1 MLTCPNCGHEN
12 ADGARFCSSCGTRL
26 EQAAEPAREERK
38 VVTVLFADLVG
49 FTSRAEQL
57 DPEDVRAV
65 LEPYH
70 ARLRTELERRGG
82 TVEKFIGDAV
92 MALFGAP
99 TAHED
104 DPERAVRAA
113 LAIRDWIRDEGDLQ
127 VRVAVTTGEAL
138 VALGARPSEGE
149 GMASGD
155 VVNTAARLQSAAPVN
170 GILVDETTYRATDQ
184 KIDYQESEPVTAKGK
199 QEPVPAWQVVQARSS
214 YGVDLGQT
222 QRAPLVGRER
232 ELDVLVSALERVR
245 AERSPQLVTL
255 VGVPGIGKSRLVYE
269 LSEVIEGEAELTS
282 WRQGR
287 SLPYGEGVSFW
298 ALTEMVKAQAGIL
311 ETDSPEETAAKL
323 ERSVRELMDDSDAE
337 WVERHLGTL
346 LGLETEQELRG
357 DHRAEAFAAWRRFFE
372 AIAEERP
379 LVLVFEDL
387 HWADESLL
395 DFVDHLVDWAGGVP
409 ILVVC
414 TARPELLSR
423 RAGWGGG
430 KPNALTLSL
439 SPLDDQDTARLLAAL
454 LERSVLPADTQ
465 AALLQRAGGNPLY
478 AEEFVRM
485 VTDRELVAGDGD
497 LPVPESVQGIVAARL
512 DALPEDEKTLLQD
525 ASVLGKVFWL
535 GAAAEIGN
543 VDRHAAEEALHKL
556 ERKEFV
562 RRERRPSVAG
572 ENEYAF
578 LHLLVRDVAYG
589 QIPRARRAEKH
600 RLAGD
605 WIERLGRSEDH
616 AEMLAHHYS
625 SAFELAR
632 AAGADTTSFEEPA
645 RRALQEAGDRAYALN
660 AYQTARTYYSAVLE
674 AWPEGEPRDAELLIR
689 YGRVLN
695 SVEIGSSTE
704 LLQEAV
710 EISRAAGD
718 LGRAAEA
725 ETLMCEMF
733 WLLGRRDEAFAH
745 MRAAEELVADAPV
758 SYAKAYVMANVSRF
772 WMLAGDSERAIPA
785 GREALAMAEQLGLEE
800 LQAAALD
807 NIGISRVQLG
817 DRRGLDD
824 LERSIEIADAINSVE
839 SARSYGNLASG
850 LADLGELERSWEMV
864 AEARVRAERFGLDD
878 WLLWLR
884 GESAYPLYY
893 SGAWDESLQ
902 IIDELIDEFLE
913 HPFWMELPCRVLR
926 GQMRLAR
933 GDDAGA
939 WEDAERALELSRA
952 AKDPQVLFP
961 SLSFAARTVASSD
974 LGRAGS
980 FVTELLAEWEARGW
994 PSASEMS
1001 WLPEAAIV
1009 VSQAGRQAEFLDAV
1023 SRAPAHPS
1031 VWRRVAVAYV
1041 SGDPAGAAE
1050 IYAEIGSGPDEAYA
1064 RLRAAE
1070 LFLRD
1075 GRRAQADV
1083 ELEKALGFWRTAGA
1097 TAYVREG
1104 EALLAEAS

>member
-1 MLTCPNCGHEN
+1 MTCPACGHEN
-12 ADGARFCSSCGTRL
+12 PEGARFCSNCGSKL
-26 EQAAEPAREERK
+26 EQAVDAAREERK

-113 LAIRDWIRDEGDLQ
+113 LAIRDWVREDDELQ

-138 VALGARPSEGE
+138 VALDARPQEGQ

-184 KIDYQESEPVTAKGK
+184 KIDYSESEPVTAKGK
-199 QEPVPAWQVVQARSS
+199 QEPVPAWEVLQARSS
-214 YGVDLGQT
+214 FGVDLGQS

-232 ELDVLVSALERVR
+232 ELDVLVGALERVR

-269 LSEVIEGEAELTS
+269 LSQVIENEPEITS

-298 ALTEMVKAQAGIL
+298 ALSEMVKAQAGIL
-311 ETDSPEETAAKL
+311 ETDSTGEAAAKL
-323 ERSVRELMDDSDAE
+323 ERSVRELIDDSEAG
-337 WVERHLGTL
+337 WIERHLGTL
-346 LGLETEQELRG
+346 VGLESEQELRG

-372 AIAEERP
+372 GMAEERP

-387 HWADESLL
+387 HWADEGLL
-395 DFVDHLVDWAGGVP
+395 DFLDHLVDWAGGVP

-439 SPLDDQDTARLLAAL
+439 SPLDDDQTARLVAAL
-454 LERSVLPADTQ
+454 LDRAVLPAETQ
-465 AALLQRAGGNPLY
+465 VALLQRAGGNPLY

-485 VTDRELVAGDGD
+485 VTDRDLVAGDGE
-497 LPVPESVQGIVAARL
+497 LPMPESVQGIVAARL
-512 DALPEDEKTLLQD
+512 DALPEDEKALLQD

-535 GAAAEIGN
+535 GAAAEIGG
-543 VDRHAAEEALHKL
+543 VDRLAAEEALHRL

-572 ENEYAF
+572 ESEYAF
-578 LHLLVRDVAYG
+578 RHLLVRDVAYN

-600 RLAGD
+600 RLAGE
-605 WIERLGRSEDH
+605 WIEQLGRSEDH

-625 SAFELAR
+625 DALELAR
-632 AAGADTTSFEEPA
+632 AAGADTSAFEEPA
-645 RRALQEAGDRAYALN
+645 RRALREAGDRAYVLS
-660 AYQTARTYYSAVLE
+660 AYQTARRYYAAVLG
-674 AWPEGEPRDAELLIR
+674 AWPEDEPRDPELLIR

-695 SVEIGSSTE
+695 SVDIGAATD
-704 LLQEAV
+704 LLLEAT
-710 EISRAAGD
+710 EISLANGD
-718 LGRAAEA
+718 VGLAAEGQM
-725 ETLMCEMF
+725 LLCEMY
-733 WLLGRRDEAFAH
+733 WLLGRRDDAFGH
-745 MRAAEELVADAPV
+745 MQTAESLVAEAPS
-758 SYAKAYVMANVSRF
+758 SYSKAYVLANVSRF
-772 WMLAGDSERAIPA
+772 WTLAGERERAIEA
-785 GREALAMAEQLGLEE
+785 GRSALAMAEELGLEE
-800 LQAAALD
+800 LQAHAL
-807 NIGISRVQLG
+807 NNLGMARVQSG
-817 DRRGLDD
+817 DQGGFED

-839 SARSYGNLASG
+839 SARAYGNLAST
-850 LADLGELERSWEMV
+850 LTDVGELERAFEMV
-864 AEARVRAERFGLDD
+864 AEARRRAERFGLDD

-884 GESAYPLYY
+884 AESTYPEYY
-893 SGAWDESLQ
+893 GGNWDEAIRLL
-902 IIDELIDEFLE
+902 DDLIVEFQE
-913 HPFWMELPCRVLR
+913 HPFWVEAPCRMLR
-926 GQMRLAR
+926 AQIRLAR
-933 GDDAGA
+933 GDETGA
-939 WEDAERALELSRA
+939 HEDAERALQLSRS
-952 AKDPQVLFP
+952 AKDPQVFWP
-961 SLSFAARTVASSD
+961 AMTAAARVALSSD
-974 LGRAGS
+974 PGRADALVTEVLSEWEKHGRMRAMEISWMPDAAILLSQLGR
-980 FVTELLAEWEARGW
+980 E
-994 PSASEMS
+994 
-1001 WLPEAAIV
+1001 
-1009 VSQAGRQAEFLDAV
+1009 AEFLAVPQPADA
-1023 SRAPAHPS
+1023 SA
-1031 VWRRVAVAYV
+1031 WRRATDALL
-1041 SGDPAGAAE
+1041 SGHPAEAAE
-1050 IYAEIGSGPDEAYA
+1050 IYSQIGAAPDEAYA
-1064 RLRAAE
+1064 RLLTAD
-1070 LFLRD
+1070 LLLGQ
-1075 GRRAQADV
+1075 GRRAEADIELQQA
-1083 ELEKALGFWRTAGA
+1083 LSFWRSVGA
-1097 TAYVREG
+1097 TAYMQKG
-1104 EALLAEAS
+1104 EALLAKAG

>member
-1 MLTCPNCGHEN
+1 MLSCPNCGYEN
-12 ADGARFCSSCGTRL
+12 PGGARFCSNCGTQL
-26 EQAAEPAREERK
+26 EQAVGAAREERK

-113 LAIRDWIRDEGDLQ
+113 LAIRDWVREDEELQ

-138 VALGARPSEGE
+138 VALDARPQEGQ

-184 KIDYQESEPVTAKGK
+184 KIDYAGSEPVTAKGK
-199 QEPVPAWQVVQARSS
+199 AEPVAAWEVVQARSS
-214 YGVDLGQT
+214 FGVDLGQS

-232 ELDVLVSALERVR
+232 ELDVLVGALERVR

-269 LSEVIEGEAELTS
+269 LSQVIENEAEITS

-287 SLPYGEGVSFW
+287 SLPYGEGISFW

-311 ETDSPEETAAKL
+311 ETDSADEAAAKL
-323 ERSVRELMDDSDAE
+323 DRSIRELVDDTDAE

-346 LGLETEQELRG
+346 VGLETEQELRG

-372 AIAEERP
+372 AMAEQRP

-387 HWADESLL
+387 HWADEGLL

-423 RAGWGGG
+423 RPGWGGG

-439 SPLDDQDTARLLAAL
+439 SPLDDEETARLVAAL
-454 LERSVLPADTQ
+454 LERSVLPAETQ
-465 AALLQRAGGNPLY
+465 TALLARAGGNPLY

-485 VTDRELVAGDGD
+485 VTDRDLVTGDAEL
-497 LPVPESVQGIVAARL
+497 PMPESVQGIVAARL

-535 GAAAEIGN
+535 GAAAEIGG
-543 VDRHAAEEALHKL
+543 VDRHAAEEALFRL

-578 LHLLVRDVAYG
+578 RHLLVRDVAYN
-589 QIPRARRAEKH
+589 QIPRARRAQKH
-600 RLAGD
+600 RLAGN

-616 AEMLAHHYS
+616 AEMLAHHYGT
-625 SAFELAR
+625 ALELAR
-632 AAGADTTSFEEPA
+632 AAGADTTAFEEPA
-645 RRALQEAGDRAYALN
+645 RRALHEAGDRAYGLN
-660 AYQTARTYYSAVLE
+660 AYQTARTFYASALE
-674 AWPEGEPRDAELLIR
+674 AWPDNEPRDPKLLIR

-695 SVEIGSSTE
+695 SVDLGFAPD
-704 LLQEAV
+704 LMFEAAALA
-710 EISRAAGD
+710 RALGD
-718 LGRAAEA
+718 VGRAAEA
-725 ETLMCEMF
+725 ETVTCEMY
-733 WLLGRRDEAFAH
+733 WLMGRRDEAFEH
-745 MRAAEELVADAPV
+745 MRVAEQLVTDAPS
-758 SYAKAYVMANVSRF
+758 SYEKAYVMTNVSRF
-772 WMLAGDSERAIPA
+772 WMLAGNSQRAMEVA
-785 GREALAMAEQLGLEE
+785 RQALAMAEELDLAE
-800 LQAAALD
+800 LQAQSLD
-807 NIGISRVQLG
+807 NLGLSRLNSG
-817 DRRGLDD
+817 DLEGFRD

-839 SARSYGNLASG
+839 SARAYGNMASS
-850 LADLGELERSWEMV
+850 LADMGELERSWKML
-864 AEARVRAERFGLDD
+864 AEARRRAERFGLED

-884 GESAYPLYY
+884 GESAYPEYY
-893 SGAWDESLQ
+893 SGNWDESLRLV
-902 IIDELIDEFLE
+902 DELIDEFAS
-913 HPFWMELPCRVLR
+913 HPFWMETPCRMLR
-926 GQMRLAR
+926 GQIRLAR
-933 GDDAGA
+933 GDKKGA
-939 WEDAERALELSRA
+939 REDADRALELSRA
-952 AKDPQVLFP
+952 AKDPQVAWP
-961 SLSFAARTVASSD
+961 SLTFAARVAAPAD
-974 LGRAGS
+974 PERAAA
-980 FVTELLAEWEARGW
+980 LLD
-994 PSASEMS
+994 
-1001 WLPEAAIV
+1001 
-1009 VSQAGRQAEFLDAV
+1009 EFLDDWEAHGWE
-1023 SRAPAHPS
+1023 RASEATWAADAAFVLSQLGRGAAFLDAATRASDPFP
-1031 VWRRVAVAYV
+1031 WRRAAVAFL
-1041 SGDPAGAAE
+1041 SGDRVGAAE
-1050 IYAEIGSGPDEAYA
+1050 IYAEIGSLPDEAYA
-1064 RLRAAE
+1064 RFRAAE
-1070 LFLRD
+1070 QLLGE
-1075 GRRAQADV
+1075 GRRADADV
-1083 ELEKALGFWRTAGA
+1083 QLERALAFWRSVGA
-1097 TAYVREG
+1097 TGYLREG

>member
-1 MLTCPNCGHEN
+1 MVICGNCGREN
-12 ADGARFCSSCGTRL
+12 PADARFCAQCGAPLGKT
-26 EQAAEPAREERK
+26 EPAREERK
-38 VVTVLFADLVG
+38 VVSVLFADLVG
-49 FTSRAEQL
+49 FTSRAERM

-70 ARLRTELERRGG
+70 ARLRAELERRGG

-113 LAIRDWIRDEGDLQ
+113 LAITDWIREEGKLQ

-138 VALGARPSEGE
+138 VALGARLSEGE

-170 GILVDETTYRATDQ
+170 GILVDETTYRSTSQ
-184 KIDYQESEPVTAKGK
+184 KIDYGESEPVTAKGK
-199 QEPVPAWQVVQARSS
+199 QEPVPAWEALQARSS
-214 YGVDLGQT
+214 YGVDFVRT

-232 ELDVLVSALERVR
+232 ELEVLVAALGRVR

-269 LSEVIEGEAELTS
+269 LSEVIENEADLTS

-298 ALTEMVKAQAGIL
+298 ALGEMVKAQAGIL
-311 ETDSPEETAAKL
+311 ETDSAENAAAKL
-323 ERSVRELMDDSDAE
+323 SSSVRELVDDSEAG

-346 LGLETEQELRG
+346 VGLEEEKPRG

-372 AIAEERP
+372 SMAERRP

-387 HWADESLL
+387 HWADDGLL

-409 ILVVC
+409 ILVVG

-439 SPLDDQDTARLLAAL
+439 SPLDDNETARLVAAL
-454 LERSVLPADTQ
+454 LDRSVLPAETQ
-465 AALLQRAGGNPLY
+465 AVLLRRAGGNPLY

-485 VTDRELVAGDGD
+485 VTDRGLVAGDD
-497 LPVPESVQGIVAARL
+497 ELPLPESVQGIVAARL
-512 DALPEDEKTLLQD
+512 DALPDEEKTLLQD

-535 GAAAEIGN
+535 GAAAEIGG
-543 VDRHAAEEALHKL
+543 VDRQAAEEALHRL

-572 ENEYAF
+572 ESEYAF
-578 LHLLVRDVAYG
+578 SHLLVRDVAYS

-625 SAFELAR
+625 TALELAR
-632 AAGADTTSFEEPA
+632 AAGADTTAFEEPA
-645 RRALQEAGDRAYALN
+645 RRALHEAGDRAYTLA
-660 AYQTARTYYSAVLE
+660 AYQSARTYYSAALE
-674 AWPEGEPRDAELLIR
+674 VWPKDTPREPELLLR

-695 SVEIGSSTE
+695 SVELGS
-704 LLQEAV
+704 QP
-710 EISRAAGD
+710 EILFDAAEIARAAGD
-718 LGRAAEA
+718 TGRAAEA
-725 ETLMCEMF
+725 ETVICEMY
-733 WLLGRRDEAFAH
+733 WLLGRRDEAFEH
-745 MRAAEELVADAPV
+745 LRGAEALIADAPV
-758 SYAKAYVMANVSRF
+758 SYSKAYVLANVSRF
-772 WMLAGDSERAIPA
+772 WMLAGDNETAIRT
-785 GREALAMAEQLGLEE
+785 GREALAMSEELGLDE
-800 LQAAALD
+800 LRAHSLD
-807 NIGISRVQLG
+807 NIGIARLQSG
-817 DRRGLDD
+817 DRGGLEDVQ
-824 LERSIEIADAINSVE
+824 RSIEIADAINSVE
-839 SARSYGNLASG
+839 SARAYGNLASS
-850 LADLGELERSWEMV
+850 LSDRGELERAFEMV

-884 GESAYPLYY
+884 SEAAFPEYY
-893 SGAWDESLQ
+893 SGNWDESVRLL
-902 IIDELIDEFLE
+902 DELIHEFEE
-913 HPFWMELPCRVLR
+913 HPFWVEAPCRVLR
-926 GQMRLAR
+926 GQIRLAR
-933 GDDAGA
+933 GDETGA
-939 WEDAERALELSRA
+939 REDAERGLELARA
-952 AKDPQVLFP
+952 GKDPQVVWP
-961 SLSFAARTVASSD
+961 AVAFAARVAASSD
-974 LGRAGS
+974 PERADALL
-980 FVTELLAEWEARGW
+980 TELLSGWNERGL
-994 PSASEMS
+994 PRAMELS
-1001 WLPEAAIV
+1001 WMPDAAIV
-1009 VSQAGRQAEFLDAV
+1009 LPKLGREAEFLAAPQPSDPSFWRQATDALL
-1023 SRAPAHPS
+1023 SGEPA
-1031 VWRRVAVAYV
+1031 R
-1041 SGDPAGAAE
+1041 AAE
-1050 IYAEIGSGPDEAYA
+1050 IYSEIGSRPDEAYA
-1064 RLRAAE
+1064 RLRAAD
-1070 LFLRD
+1070 LLLRE
-1075 GRRAQADV
+1075 GRRAEADTELQQA
-1083 ELEKALGFWRTAGA
+1083 LSFWRSVGA

>member
-1 MLTCPNCGHEN
+1 MLTCPTCGHEN

-26 EQAAEPAREERK
+26 EQAADPAREERK

-113 LAIRDWIRDEGDLQ
+113 LAIRDWIREEGDLQ

-170 GILVDETTYRATDQ
+170 GILVDETTHRATSQ
-184 KIDYQESEPVTAKGK
+184 KIDFRESEPVTAKGK
-199 QEPVPAWQVVQARSS
+199 QEPVAAWEAIDARSS
-214 YGVDLGQT
+214 FGVDLGQE
-222 QRAPLVGRER
+222 QRAPLIGRER
-232 ELDVLVSALERVR
+232 EVDVLVNGLERVR

-269 LSEVIEGEAELTS
+269 LSQVIESEAELTN

-298 ALTEMVKAQAGIL
+298 ALSEMVKAQAGIL
-311 ETDSPEETAAKL
+311 ETDTPEETAAKL
-323 ERSVRELMDDSDAE
+323 ARSIRELVDESEAE

-346 LGLETEQELRG
+346 VGLESEQELRG

-387 HWADESLL
+387 HWADEGLL

-423 RAGWGGG
+423 RPGWGGG

-439 SPLDDQDTARLLAAL
+439 SPLDDDETARLVAAL
-454 LERSVLPADTQ
+454 LDRSVLPAETQ
-465 AALLQRAGGNPLY
+465 TVLLQRAGGNPLY

-485 VTDRELVAGDGD
+485 VTDRELVTGEGE
-497 LPVPESVQGIVAARL
+497 LPMPESVQGIVAARL
-512 DALPEDEKTLLQD
+512 DGLPDEEKTLLQD

-535 GAAAEIGN
+535 GAAAEIGG
-543 VDRHAAEEALHKL
+543 VDRQAAEKALHRL
-556 ERKEFV
+556 ELKEFV

-578 LHLLVRDVAYG
+578 RHLLVRDVAYG

-605 WIERLGRSEDH
+605 WIDRLGRPEDH

-625 SAFELAR
+625 NALELAR
-632 AAGADTTSFEEPA
+632 AAGADTSAFEQPA
-645 RRALQEAGDRAYALN
+645 RRALREAGDRAYTLS
-660 AYQTARTYYSAVLE
+660 AYQSARRFYSAALD
-674 AWPEGEPRDAELLIR
+674 AWPEDEPRDPELLLR

-695 SVEIGSSTE
+695 SVELGSE
-704 LLQEAV
+704 PEILFDAA
-710 EISRAAGD
+710 EISRTNGE

-725 ETLMCEMF
+725 ETVICEMY
-733 WLLGRRDEAFAH
+733 WLLGRRDEGFEH
-745 MRAAEELVADAPV
+745 LRAAEALITDVPV
-758 SYAKAYVMANVSRF
+758 SYSKAYVLANVSRF
-772 WMLAGDSERAIPA
+772 WMLAGDNETAIRA
-785 GREALAMAEQLGLEE
+785 GREALAMSEE
-800 LQAAALD
+800 LELLEVQAHALD
-807 NIGISRVQLG
+807 NIGIARVQSG
-817 DRRGLDD
+817 DRGGFED

-839 SARSYGNLASG
+839 SARAYGNLASS
-850 LADLGELERSWEMV
+850 LSDMGELERAFEMM

-884 GESAYPLYY
+884 SESAFPEYY
-893 SGAWDESLQ
+893 SGNWDESVRLL
-902 IIDELIDEFLE
+902 DELIHEFEE
-913 HPFWMELPCRVLR
+913 HPFWVESPCRVLR
-926 GQMRLAR
+926 GQIRLAR
-933 GDDAGA
+933 GDEAGA
-939 WEDAERALELSRA
+939 REDAERALELSRA
-952 AKDPQVLFP
+952 GKDPQVVWP
-961 SLSFAARTVASSD
+961 AVAFAARVAASSD
-974 LGRAGS
+974 PERAGALL
-980 FVTELLAEWEARGW
+980 TELLSEWEERGV
-994 PSASEMS
+994 PRAMELS
-1001 WLPEAAIV
+1001 WMPDAAIALP
-1009 VSQAGRQAEFLDAV
+1009 QLGREAEFLSALQPSEPSWWRQATDALL
-1023 SRAPAHPS
+1023 
-1031 VWRRVAVAYV
+1031 
-1041 SGDPAGAAE
+1041 SGDPLRAAE
-1050 IYAEIGSGPDEAYA
+1050 IYSEIGSRPDEAYA

-1070 LFLRD
+1070 RLLRE
-1075 GRRAQADV
+1075 GRRAEADV
-1083 ELEKALGFWRTAGA
+1083 ELQQALAFWRSVGA
-1097 TAYVREG
+1097 TAYVRES